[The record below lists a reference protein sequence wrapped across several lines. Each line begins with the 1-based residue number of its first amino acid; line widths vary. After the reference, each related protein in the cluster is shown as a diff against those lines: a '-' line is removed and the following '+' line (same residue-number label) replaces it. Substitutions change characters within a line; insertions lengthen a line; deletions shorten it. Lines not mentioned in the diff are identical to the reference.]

1 MSASCPLFL
10 DECQDGVNG
19 GGFEGGILERFFGA
33 YSVCHAFTESI
44 SAWDG
49 SEIARKLLF
58 TVVAHEGASLGLR
71 PPKRAKER
79 FGDREM
85 GLRYARPRGNTEGN
99 LKPENRKLKWGE
111 ATEYGSD
118 S

>member
-1 MSASCPLFL
+1 
-10 DECQDGVNG
+10 
-19 GGFEGGILERFFGA
+19 
-33 YSVCHAFTESI
+33 
-44 SAWDG
+44 
-49 SEIARKLLF
+49 
-58 TVVAHEGASLGLR
+58 
-71 PPKRAKER
+71 
-79 FGDREM
+79 M